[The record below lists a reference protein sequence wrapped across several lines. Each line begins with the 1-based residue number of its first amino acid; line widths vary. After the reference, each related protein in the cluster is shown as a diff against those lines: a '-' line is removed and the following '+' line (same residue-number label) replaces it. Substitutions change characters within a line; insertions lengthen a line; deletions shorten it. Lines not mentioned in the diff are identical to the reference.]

1 MRKLAFVI
9 IILGLTALACVSRIE
24 NLINYQEDKII
35 FSDDFSY
42 PLGGWERIDM
52 ETYQANYK
60 DGVYHLLISE
70 PFTSI
75 WSLKDLIS
83 EDVLID
89 VDTTKAGG
97 SDDNYYGVICRANKE
112 TGNFYFFIISSD
124 GYYSIG
130 KVIGGEQVLLGES
143 VMQPSE
149 YIRKGYATNHI
160 RAACVE
166 DMLSLSVN
174 GQELMKVLD
183 DEYSIGGVG
192 LIAGSFEV
200 PGVEI
205 YFDNFV
211 VEKP

>member
-1 MRKLAFVI
+1 MKKILLVI
-9 IILGLTALACVSRIE
+9 IILGLATLACVSNLD
-24 NLINYQEDKII
+24 NLINIQEDETI

-42 PLGGWERIDM
+42 PLSGWDRINT

-60 DGVYHLLISE
+60 DGVYRFQVNE

-75 WSLKDLIS
+75 WSLKDLII
-83 EDVLID
+83 EDVIID

-97 SDDNYYGVICRANKE
+97 PDDNNYGVICRANRE
-112 TGNFYFFIISSD
+112 HGSFYFFIISSD

-130 KVIGGEQVLLGES
+130 KVVGGDQILLGDK
-143 VMQPSE
+143 VMQPSDH
-149 YIRKGYATNHI
+149 IRKGYATNHI
-160 RAACVE
+160 RATCIE
-166 DMLSLSVN
+166 DTLTLTVN
-174 GQELMKVLD
+174 GQELIEVI
-183 DEYSIGGVG
+183 DEEFSIGGVG
-192 LIAGSFEV
+192 LTAGSFEI